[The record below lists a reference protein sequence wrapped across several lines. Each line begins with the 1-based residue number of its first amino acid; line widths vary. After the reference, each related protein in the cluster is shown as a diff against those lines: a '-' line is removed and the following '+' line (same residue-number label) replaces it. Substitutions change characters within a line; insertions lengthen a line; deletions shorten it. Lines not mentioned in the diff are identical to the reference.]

1 MVDEL
6 LDSYQHSLEIHFK
19 ALSDARAAEGLPV
32 YALEH
37 GLDAETLSKVA
48 IGLKRSLTVDGRL
61 SSHWL
66 LWVVYATEL
75 GYDYDGEEYWPSF
88 EQRTPQW
95 NWRIDRRGMLRQ
107 WFHKFRKSFRG
118 AIPTGPW
125 ATQFSIISW
134 PITHAILPKDLQ
146 VQLARLIYDERYLI
160 AEFIDAQPEEVG
172 KLVAASAYE
181 ASARLRNFLE
191 QPVLAGRIVLGL
203 LGAAGQ
209 STNYWLQPETIQR
222 ILIDLERH
230 SHAKAWLRAARS
242 TVQSA
247 KIKLASPARVPTAPR
262 ATVEA
267 SPANEEKVALK
278 SVTPQLLLLREE
290 DDRWTPV
297 VEIPS
302 FRAIAGMN
310 PRFATLL
317 RSSRAKVQG
326 TTAGWSAPGWLLY
339 GPHKK
344 KLAKWPS
351 LNTSLVQLEHT
362 DKALEYLLRSE
373 CRIEAAQCWLFRV
386 RPDGSAAEAP
396 SRTIHS
402 DTQYIL
408 LYHATDSAESPFPSI
423 HVECDGI
430 SALAV
435 KVTSET
441 PADALRFL
449 STRHLKVERHLRIW
463 PVGTPPRRWSA
474 DGNAVWLR
482 GETPTLALCH
492 DADCQSLTM
501 TLAGQP
507 PVTVGPIAAKQPIFF
522 GLQDLSIGSHILSVT
537 ARYSAQYS
545 DGGQQVLTSNAALSI
560 LIRAP
565 QEWVPGDISHRG
577 FIVSCDQV
585 EPTLDA
591 LLAGRLSVSI
601 AGPRG
606 REVNCSLELMDS
618 SGSVL
623 SSEPIGTVCLP
634 AKRTDFDAR
643 LQGHLKGIED
653 PIHYSTASQSRLV
666 FDGGDLGVFRQGLKH
681 AALPLRWCI
690 KKGKMLELR
699 LVNDGD
705 NELPTEITFYPF
717 ERANSPTNITAGQTE
732 SGLHPEGN
740 GGLYVASCGELRAGI
755 VASVWRKAGLDGL
768 AIHPSFSNDLAEP
781 SALERLLNNL
791 RDWYGARAFGPL
803 ANQRRDIVVSD
814 LRNHLFERLCGRRW
828 AALERQVQNL
838 GLTAELRKSL
848 EEEAVHKKLSFGI
861 ALSNGW
867 REIMTDSFS
876 ETSQRFHKCAE
887 RFQVCSD
894 AEITATALHLAAQPA
909 DIVRSFGPDL
919 TDRLGAVKA
928 MPEMVR
934 ASRLLVILSGDNGR
948 ANIERWTS

>member
-732 SGLHPEGN
+732 SGLHPEGRHLGLEALALASIAVREDKRAIVGALPSIPGVAECAEDKVMLVEAWLRCWHRRGFWLNSMPDAWWNRGRSSGTSIQGQKSKFKAMDRVLVDANSRKLFDTKWVPSLLTEFTSDQSGGVRRLEGKSLTLRLN
-740 GGLYVASCGELRAGI
+740 GDWVRCNACKSVHRPVSTLKHCLDCGSKDI
-755 VASVWRKAGLDGL
+755 
-768 AIHPSFSNDLAEP
+768 IDLQP
-781 SALERLLNNL
+781 DS
-791 RDWYGARAFGPL
+791 
-803 ANQRRDIVVSD
+803 DIV
-814 LRNHLFERLCGRRW
+814 FK
-828 AALERQVQNL
+828 A
-838 GLTAELRKSL
+838 RK
-848 EEEAVHKKLSFGI
+848 GYY
-861 ALSNGW
+861 
-867 REIMTDSFS
+867 R
-876 ETSQRFHKCAE
+876 
-887 RFQVCSD
+887 
-894 AEITATALHLAAQPA
+894 
-909 DIVRSFGPDL
+909 
-919 TDRLGAVKA
+919 DRVPGAY
-928 MPEMVR
+928 
-934 ASRLLVILSGDNGR
+934 
-948 ANIERWTS
+948 

>member
-1 MVDEL
+1 M
-6 LDSYQHSLEIHFK
+6 
-19 ALSDARAAEGLPV
+19 

-732 SGLHPEGN
+732 SGLHPEGRHLGLEALALASIAVREDKRAIVGALPSIPGVAECAEDKVMLVEAWLRCWHRRGFWLNSMPDAWWNRGRSSGTSIQGQKSKFKAMDRVLVDANSRKLFDTKWVPSLLTEFTSDQSGGVRRLEGKSLTLRLN
-740 GGLYVASCGELRAGI
+740 GDWVRCNACKSVHRPVSTLKHCLDCGSKDI
-755 VASVWRKAGLDGL
+755 
-768 AIHPSFSNDLAEP
+768 IDLQP
-781 SALERLLNNL
+781 DS
-791 RDWYGARAFGPL
+791 
-803 ANQRRDIVVSD
+803 DIV
-814 LRNHLFERLCGRRW
+814 FK
-828 AALERQVQNL
+828 A
-838 GLTAELRKSL
+838 RK
-848 EEEAVHKKLSFGI
+848 GYY
-861 ALSNGW
+861 
-867 REIMTDSFS
+867 R
-876 ETSQRFHKCAE
+876 
-887 RFQVCSD
+887 
-894 AEITATALHLAAQPA
+894 
-909 DIVRSFGPDL
+909 
-919 TDRLGAVKA
+919 DRVPGAY
-928 MPEMVR
+928 
-934 ASRLLVILSGDNGR
+934 
-948 ANIERWTS
+948 

>member
-1 MVDEL
+1 M
-6 LDSYQHSLEIHFK
+6 
-19 ALSDARAAEGLPV
+19 

-37 GLDAETLSKVA
+37 GLDAEMLSKVT
-48 IGLKRSLTVDGRL
+48 IGLKRSLLVDGRL

-88 EQRTPQW
+88 EQRTPR
-95 NWRIDRRGMLRQ
+95 WRLRSEHRGMLRQ
-107 WFHKFRKSFRG
+107 WFRKFRKSFCG
-118 AIPTGPW
+118 ALPTGPW

-146 VQLARLIYDERYLI
+146 IQLAKLIYDERYLI

-172 KLVAASAYE
+172 RLVAASAYE

-191 QPVLAGRIVLGL
+191 QPELAGRIVLGL

-209 STNYWLQPETIQR
+209 SANYWLQPETIRR
-222 ILIDLERH
+222 ILVDLERH
-230 SHAKAWLRAARS
+230 SHAKAWLREAKSAI
-242 TVQSA
+242 QSA
-247 KIKLASPARVPTAPR
+247 KIKLASPARLPTGPR
-262 ATVEA
+262 ATVVA
-267 SPANEEKVALK
+267 GATNEEKVALK
-278 SVTPQLLLLREE
+278 SVTPQLFLLREG

-317 RSSRAKVQG
+317 RSNRAKVLG

-351 LNTSLVQLEHT
+351 HGTSLVQLEHADT
-362 DKALEYLLRSE
+362 ALEYLLRSE
-373 CRIEAAQCWLFRV
+373 CRIEAAECWLFRI

-402 DTQYIL
+402 DSQYIL
-408 LYHATDSAESPFPSI
+408 LYHASDSVEPPFPSI
-423 HVECDGI
+423 HVDCDGI

-435 KVTSET
+435 TVTSET
-441 PADALRFL
+441 SADALRFL

-507 PVTVGPIAAKQPIFF
+507 PVTVGPIAAKQQIFF
-522 GLQDLSIGSHILSVT
+522 GLQDLSTGSHILNVT
-537 ARYSAQYS
+537 ARYSAQHS
-545 DGGQQVLTSNAALSI
+545 GGGQHVLTSTAALSI

-591 LLAGRLSVSI
+591 LLAGRLSISI
-601 AGPRG
+601 AGPHG

-618 SGSVL
+618 SGAVL

-634 AKRTDFDAR
+634 AKRADFDAR
-643 LQGHLKGIED
+643 LHGHLKGIED
-653 PIHYSTASQSRLV
+653 PFHYSTASQSRLV
-666 FDGGDLGVFRQGLKH
+666 FDGGDLGVFRLGLKH
-681 AALPLRWCI
+681 AALPLRWCV
-690 KKGKMLELR
+690 KKGKTLELR

-705 NELPTEITFYPF
+705 DEPPTEIVFYPF
-717 ERANSPTNITAGQTE
+717 ERANSPTNIASDQTD
-732 SGLHPEGN
+732 SGLHPDGN
-740 GGLYVASCGELRAGI
+740 GGLYVASCGELRACI
-755 VASVWRKAGLDGL
+755 VASVWRKGGLDGL
-768 AIHPSFSNDLAEP
+768 AIHPSFDADLKEP
-781 SALERLLNNL
+781 GALARFLKNF

-814 LRNHLFERLCGRRW
+814 LRNHLVERLCGRRW
-828 AALERQVQNL
+828 ASLERQVQDL
-838 GLTAELRKSL
+838 GLTAEVRSSL
-848 EEEAVHKKLSFGI
+848 EEEAVHKKVSFGI

-867 REIMTDSFS
+867 SEIMTDSFP
-876 ETSQRFHKCAE
+876 ETSTRFHKYAE
-887 RFQVCSD
+887 RFQVCAD
-894 AEITATALHLAAQPA
+894 PEITATALRLAAQPA
-909 DIVRSFGPDL
+909 DVVRSFGPDL
-919 TDRLGAVKA
+919 TDRLEAVRA

-934 ASRLLVILSGDNGR
+934 ASRLLVILSGEIGR
-948 ANIERWTS
+948 ANIERWTP

>member
-1 MVDEL
+1 VVDEL

-732 SGLHPEGN
+732 SGLHPEGRHLGLEALALASIAVREDKRAIVGALPSIPGVAECAEDKVMLVEAWLRCWHRRGFWLNSMPDAWWNRGRSSGTSIQGQKSKFKAMDRVLVDANSRKLFDTKWVPSLLTEFTSDQSGGVRRLEGKSLTLRLN
-740 GGLYVASCGELRAGI
+740 GDWVRCNACKSVHRPVSTLKHCLDCGSKDI
-755 VASVWRKAGLDGL
+755 
-768 AIHPSFSNDLAEP
+768 IDLQP
-781 SALERLLNNL
+781 DS
-791 RDWYGARAFGPL
+791 
-803 ANQRRDIVVSD
+803 DIV
-814 LRNHLFERLCGRRW
+814 FK
-828 AALERQVQNL
+828 A
-838 GLTAELRKSL
+838 RK
-848 EEEAVHKKLSFGI
+848 GYY
-861 ALSNGW
+861 
-867 REIMTDSFS
+867 R
-876 ETSQRFHKCAE
+876 
-887 RFQVCSD
+887 
-894 AEITATALHLAAQPA
+894 
-909 DIVRSFGPDL
+909 
-919 TDRLGAVKA
+919 DRVPGAY
-928 MPEMVR
+928 
-934 ASRLLVILSGDNGR
+934 
-948 ANIERWTS
+948 